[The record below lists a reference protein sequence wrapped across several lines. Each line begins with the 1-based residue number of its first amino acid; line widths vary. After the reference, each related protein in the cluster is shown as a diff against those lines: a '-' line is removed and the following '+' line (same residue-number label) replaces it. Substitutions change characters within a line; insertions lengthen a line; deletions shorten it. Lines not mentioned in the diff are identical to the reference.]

1 MGDPFLDAARAG
13 EGGAGQRG
21 EVPAATVVPAPEALA
36 FQLVAAPL
44 DDVAAAAEQTA
55 PALVERGG
63 LVGDHFRQAAA
74 VARRIRDLEL
84 QTAALLR
91 QSDATISAFNVG
103 ANCGAAAG
111 QTIFHCHVHLI
122 PRREGDTANPR
133 GGVRGVIPDKRS
145 Y

>member
-44 DDVAAAAEQTA
+44 DDVAAAAAQTA

-74 VARRIRDLEL
+74 VARRSRRLR
-84 QTAALLR
+84 QRTALLR
-91 QSDATISAFNVG
+91 RKLIAHDAEQLVEPSRIHGLRPPRFVEKSNATHACAWEQSTSLRI
-103 ANCGAAAG
+103 
-111 QTIFHCHVHLI
+111 
-122 PRREGDTANPR
+122 
-133 GGVRGVIPDKRS
+133 
-145 Y
+145 